1 MKNFHGMEIPMSTEM
16 YFLSVGYEWLD
27 EASYQMIK
35 SDKSLEYQIRGVDVD
50 SNGHIDLYL
59 IRATQRGYKK
69 PNSNSGCRLRTG
81 NPDNGRQFRNKLK
94 EISHT
99 AYKSCVFPLGLFFVS
114 N

>member
-16 YFLSVGYEWLD
+16 YFLNVGYEWLD

-59 IRATQRGYKK
+59 IRATQRGYTK
-69 PNSNSGCRLRTG
+69 PRSNTGCRLRTG
-81 NPDNGRQFRNKLK
+81 NPDNGR
-94 EISHT
+94 
-99 AYKSCVFPLGLFFVS
+99 
-114 N
+114 

>member
-16 YFLSVGYEWLD
+16 YFLRVGYEWLD
-27 EASYQMIK
+27 EVSYQMIK

-69 PNSNSGCRLRTG
+69 PNSNSGCCLRTG
-81 NPDNGRQFRNKLK
+81 NSDNGR
-94 EISHT
+94 
-99 AYKSCVFPLGLFFVS
+99 
-114 N
+114 